1 MNQRRRSCANRCT
14 DLQARSTVVVFWGQA
29 GTLAP
34 SMRRQIA
41 LAALF
46 GFLASGLTGCTKIE
60 ARDRIREGNQAY
72 SDGQFEVAI
81 AKYTEALELEPEGV
95 TVLWN
100 RAMAAESLVLQKK
113 DATDPAEIQA
123 RHDFATMALEDLDEW
138 DERRDKTLPQEEGPQ
153 CGKRVEPDAEPPSP
167 EAKVEDGRDPDQ
179 VAYQDHRLAIL
190 GADSRCDD
198 LVEHWRQIHQ
208 ACPQNEDLYMTL
220 AQTFEDVCGKADK
233 ADEWYVKRTEDF
245 PDSPKA
251 WYSLATRRFDPLFP
265 DPESG
270 LPFNQAVDA
279 KRRIEIADKV
289 IEYLE
294 IATKLDPKYRDPYVW
309 KSMAHTQKSLAREF
323 IDPPETTEDSILAL
337 VARRDSMLAWR
348 ETKAVCDIDHI
359 PDCPAQPEPAE
370 VFASVGNWKGRD
382 LELTGKVIDE
392 TVKEIEKYIWEF
404 DLEVE
409 YTPAP
414 AEPVEGEAPPEPA
427 PDPPPEGADP
437 AAPAKQIV
445 RVRYNFMAPEVVEGE
460 EAPDLT
466 DQIAA
471 QVEIWKKMKTSL
483 FTGQIEAKGEGFS
496 FVVIEQ
502 PPQGCCP
509 PAPLTPEEEKADAE
523 QLETLQAQAELEKN
537 PPVEDKGKGKG
548 KKGKG
553 K

>member
-1 MNQRRRSCANRCT
+1 M
-14 DLQARSTVVVFWGQA
+14 VVIWGQA

-34 SMRRQIA
+34 SMRRQLA

-46 GFLASGLTGCTKIE
+46 LAVGLTGCTKIE

-72 SDGQFEVAI
+72 SDGQFDIAI
-81 AKYTEALELEPEGV
+81 AKYTEALELEPDGV

-100 RAMAAESLVLQKK
+100 RAMAAENLVLQKK
-113 DATDPAEIQA
+113 EATEPAEVEA
-123 RHDFATMALEDLDEW
+123 RHRYASMALEDLDAW
-138 DERRDKTLPQEEGPQ
+138 NERREKTLSQDDDTQ
-153 CGKRVEPDAEPPSP
+153 CGKRAEPAP
-167 EAKVEDGRDPDQ
+167 EVEAVPGEKKDDGRDPDL

-198 LVEHWRQIHQ
+198 LVEHWRQLHQ

-220 AQTFEDVCGKADK
+220 AQTFDDICGKADK
-233 ADEWYVKRTEDF
+233 ADEWYVKRTQDF

-270 LPFNQAVDA
+270 LPFNQVVDA
-279 KRRIEIADKV
+279 KRRIEIADEV
-289 IEYLE
+289 IGYLE
-294 IATKLDPKYRDPYVW
+294 TATKLDPKYRDPYVW

-359 PDCPAQPEPAE
+359 PDCPAQPDPSQ
-370 VFASVGNWKGRD
+370 VFTSVANWKGRD
-382 LELTGKVIDE
+382 IEMTGRVVDESIVKIDPY
-392 TVKEIEKYIWEF
+392 TWEF

-409 YTPAP
+409 YTPEPAAP
-414 AEPVEGEAPPEPA
+414 VDGEAPPVEA
-427 PDPPPEGADP
+427 PPEVPPEGAAPDP
-437 AAPAKQIV
+437 AAPALQKV
-445 RVRYNFMAPEVVEGE
+445 SVRYTFMAPEVIEGE
-460 EAPDLT
+460 EPIDISE
-466 DQIAA
+466 QIDG
-471 QVEIWKKMKTSL
+471 QVALWKKMKSSL
-483 FTGQIEAKGEGFS
+483 FIGQLEAKGDGFAL
-496 FVVIEQ
+496 VVVEQ
-502 PPQGCCP
+502 PVQGCCP

-523 QLETLQAQAELEKN
+523 QLKTLQAQLELEKA
-537 PPVEDKGKGKG
+537 PAPEPKGKG